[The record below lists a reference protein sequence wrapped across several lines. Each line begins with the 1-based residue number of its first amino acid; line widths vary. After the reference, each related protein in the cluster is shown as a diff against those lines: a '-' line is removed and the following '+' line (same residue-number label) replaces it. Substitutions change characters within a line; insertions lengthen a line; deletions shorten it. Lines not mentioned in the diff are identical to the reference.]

1 MSGAN
6 LARVVIVTVSDTR
19 TSADDASGDALVEGS
34 DLPTRGFLRMA
45 GVVRLGDAAPQA
57 WREEARALTLPW
69 SRPYLRP

>member
-1 MSGAN
+1 
-6 LARVVIVTVSDTR
+6 VITT
-19 TSADDASGDALVEGS
+19 GDALVEGS